1 MSRVGRVERTT
12 KETSVL
18 VEIDLDG
25 SGKVEVST
33 GVGFYD
39 HMLDQLGRHGLFDL
53 TVKTEGD
60 LHIDSHHTIEDTALA
75 LGAAFKQALGDKVG
89 IYRFGNCT
97 VPLDESLAQV
107 TVDLSGRPYLVHTE
121 PENMAPMI
129 GEYDTTMTRHILESF
144 VAQAQIA
151 LHVHVPYGRNAHHIV
166 ECQFKA
172 LARALRYASERDP
185 RAAGILPPRRARCKA
200 MTGLNTILIVVGLF
214 LLGGVYSF
222 VKQKMP
228 ASLIVLLSIG
238 AAMCLIAGVM
248 RLEVWN

>member
-1 MSRVGRVERTT
+1 MSRVGRVERVT

-25 SGKVEVST
+25 SGKVDVST

-60 LHIDSHHTIEDTALA
+60 LHIDSHHTIEDSALA

-121 PENMAPMI
+121 PEKMAPMI

-185 RAAGILPPRRARCKA
+185 RAAASSRPRRARCKT
-200 MTGLNTILIVVGLF
+200 MNGLSTILIVVGLF
-214 LLGGVYSF
+214 LVGGIISF
-222 VKQKMP
+222 AKQQMP
-228 ASLIVLLSIG
+228 KSLIVLLSISAG
-238 AAMCLIAGVM
+238 MCLLAGVL